1 MGWTMVHYPFS
12 ASANHKSN
20 IAWKSGGWKRRRG
33 NEKARRNIAIVP
45 EMILPILQF
54 FGEKRNEFSRRTHSN
69 SQFITEFDLEMH
81 FIESK
86 QPGNLRRE
94 REIETYLFHLAR
106 WILDALCDEEAFH
119 E

>member
-1 MGWTMVHYPFS
+1 
-12 ASANHKSN
+12 
-20 IAWKSGGWKRRRG
+20 
-33 NEKARRNIAIVP
+33 
-45 EMILPILQF
+45 MILPILQF